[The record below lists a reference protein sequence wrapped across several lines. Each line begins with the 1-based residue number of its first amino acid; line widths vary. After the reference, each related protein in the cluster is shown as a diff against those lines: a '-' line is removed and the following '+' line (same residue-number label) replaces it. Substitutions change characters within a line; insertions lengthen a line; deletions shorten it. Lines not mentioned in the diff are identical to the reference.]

1 MSRIVVVTG
10 GSAGIGRASARA
22 FAERGADVALI
33 ARGGAGLAAAAQ
45 EIRATGRR
53 ALELQLDVADA
64 DAVEEAADQIE
75 RELGAIDVWVN
86 NAMVSVFSPVLEMTA
101 AEYRRVTEV
110 TYLGTVH
117 GTMAALRRMQRRD
130 RGTIVQVGSALAY
143 RSIPLQ
149 SAYCAAKHAVAGF
162 TDSLRSEL
170 IHDGSR
176 IRITQVNLPAVNTP
190 QFDWVRSR
198 LPRRGRPVPPIFQPE
213 VAARAIVHA
222 AEHPKRHL
230 HVGRSSLLA
239 IYGQNVAPGL
249 LDQYLGRT
257 GHDAQQAEEP
267 EQAGRPDNLEMPV
280 DATVDHGAEG
290 RFSSVAAHT
299 SPVLDLA
306 IHAGAVRAALLVGGM
321 LALGMRLFRA
331 ADHAPISR

>member
-1 MSRIVVVTG
+1 MSRIVVITG

-130 RGTIVQVGSALAY
+130 RGTIVQVGSALA
-143 RSIPLQ
+143 
-149 SAYCAAKHAVAGF
+149 
-162 TDSLRSEL
+162 
-170 IHDGSR
+170 
-176 IRITQVNLPAVNTP
+176 
-190 QFDWVRSR
+190 
-198 LPRRGRPVPPIFQPE
+198 
-213 VAARAIVHA
+213 
-222 AEHPKRHL
+222 
-230 HVGRSSLLA
+230 
-239 IYGQNVAPGL
+239 
-249 LDQYLGRT
+249 
-257 GHDAQQAEEP
+257 
-267 EQAGRPDNLEMPV
+267 
-280 DATVDHGAEG
+280 
-290 RFSSVAAHT
+290 
-299 SPVLDLA
+299 
-306 IHAGAVRAALLVGGM
+306 
-321 LALGMRLFRA
+321 
-331 ADHAPISR
+331 